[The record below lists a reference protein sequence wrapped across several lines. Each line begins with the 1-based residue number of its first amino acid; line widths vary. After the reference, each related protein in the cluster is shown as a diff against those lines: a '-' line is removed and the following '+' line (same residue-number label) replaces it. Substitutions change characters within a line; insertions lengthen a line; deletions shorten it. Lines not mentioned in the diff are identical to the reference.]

1 MSCNHEHE
9 FEHEH
14 EHEHESEHCC
24 AHEHHH
30 EHTHDHSHSHE
41 HSHSCCCCGHDHGHS
56 HEHGG
61 EEEQGVM
68 TYVRMGLS
76 AVGLLAS
83 IFWLEG
89 TWQLVVCIVAYLL
102 AGFSVLREAV
112 ENISRG
118 EIFDENFL
126 MTVASIGAFCIG
138 KYPEAVAVMLL
149 YEIGEWL
156 QDKAVGSSRASIKA
170 LVNVRPDHANLIKG
184 DEVVTVKAETVS
196 VNDIILVRPG
206 ERVPLDGEVIE
217 GSSSVDTSALTG
229 ESMPQEWTVGSAA
242 LAGCVNQSGLLKIR
256 VTKPFGESSVS
267 RIMALVEDA
276 QDNKAQPERFIT
288 RFARVY
294 TPVVCGIAVL
304 VAILP
309 PLLGMG
315 AWSTFI
321 HKALAFLVIS
331 CPCALV
337 ISVPLSFF
345 SGIGCASHNG
355 ILMKGSNYLELLS
368 KAEIAAFDKT
378 GTLTRGE
385 FSVTS
390 LACADG
396 VTEAQLLEIA
406 ACCESQSTHPL
417 AKSILK
423 AYGKPVNGDRLT
435 KIEELSGNGIRA
447 TLDGKTAL
455 AGKPELLDGITITTQ
470 PTGTTA
476 VYVAYDGRYLGC
488 IGLSDTLKPNT
499 KAAIAALRKLGL
511 HNLTMLSGD
520 RQATADSIAKEVGL
534 DNAWGQLL
542 PEEKVTHLE
551 DLRKLGSVVYAG
563 DGINDAPVLAAA
575 DVGVA
580 MGGLGSDA
588 AMEAAD
594 VVIMTDELSRLPLAI
609 RIARK
614 TMAIAKQN
622 IVFSIAIK
630 ILILA
635 LSLLMDIGLW
645 LAVFADV
652 GVCMLAILNSLR
664 ALHTK

>member
-9 FEHEH
+9 HEYCCEHEH
-14 EHEHESEHCC
+14 EHCCEHGHE
-24 AHEHHH
+24 HEHHH
-30 EHTHDHSHSHE
+30 EHSHSHSHG
-41 HSHSCCCCGHDHGHS
+41 CGCGCGHDHGHS

-61 EEEQGVM
+61 DEERGAL

-83 IFWLEG
+83 IFFLEG
-89 TWQLVVCIVAYLL
+89 TWQLAVCIIAYLL
-102 AGFSVLREAV
+102 AGFSVLKEAV
-112 ENISRG
+112 ENITHG

-156 QDKAVGSSRASIKA
+156 QDKAVGSSRASIEA
-170 LVNVRPDHANLIKG
+170 LVNVRPDHANLVKG
-184 DEVVTVKAETVS
+184 DEVTTVKAETVS
-196 VNDIILVRPG
+196 VGDIILVRPG

-217 GSSSVDTSALTG
+217 GRSSVDTSALTG
-229 ESMPQEWTVGSAA
+229 ESMPREWTVGSAA
-242 LAGCVNQSGLLKIR
+242 LAGCVNQSGLLKIK
-256 VTKPFGESSVS
+256 VTRPFSDSSVS
-267 RIMALVEDA
+267 RIMAMVEDA

-304 VAILP
+304 VAVI
-309 PLLGMG
+309 PLLLGWG
-315 AWSTFI
+315 SWSTFI

-345 SGIGCASHNG
+345 SGIGCGRHNG
-355 ILMKGSNYLELLS
+355 ILMKGSNYLELLA

-378 GTLTRGE
+378 GTLTKGE
-385 FSVTS
+385 FSVTEMS
-390 LACADG
+390 CTDG
-396 VTEAQLLEIA
+396 VSQEQLLEVA
-406 ACCESQSTHPL
+406 AYCESQSTHPL

-423 AYGKPVNGDRLT
+423 AYGKPVDSSRLAG
-435 KIEELSGNGIRA
+435 IEEISGNGIRA
-447 TLDGKTAL
+447 VLDGKTAL
-455 AGKPELLDGITITTQ
+455 VGKAELLDGVAVTTQ
-470 PTGTTA
+470 TSGTTV
-476 VYVAYDGRYLGC
+476 VYVACDGQYLGC
-488 IGLSDTLKPNT
+488 IGLSDTLKPDT
-499 KAAIAALRKLGL
+499 KEAISALRKLGL

-520 RQATADSIAKEVGL
+520 RQATANSIAGEIGL

-542 PEEKVTHLE
+542 PEEKVSHLE
-551 DLRKLGSVVYAG
+551 ELKKLGSVVYAG

-622 IVFSIAIK
+622 IVFSIAVK
-630 ILILA
+630 VLILA
-635 LSLLMDIGLW
+635 LSLVTDMGLW

-664 ALHTK
+664 ALRTK